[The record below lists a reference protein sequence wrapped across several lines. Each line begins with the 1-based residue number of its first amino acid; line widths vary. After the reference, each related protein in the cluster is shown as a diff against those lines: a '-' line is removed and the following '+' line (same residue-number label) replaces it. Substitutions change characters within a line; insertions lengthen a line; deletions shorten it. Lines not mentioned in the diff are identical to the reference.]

1 MNKFTKIIT
10 IILLSASIS
19 LAASTFTTTGKGE
32 TAGEAY
38 MNAMAKAPD
47 GNNWKIV
54 NVSKMGGNG
63 QYYCTV
69 QWKSN

>member
-10 IILLSASIS
+10 IILLSASIA
-19 LAASTFTTTGKGE
+19 LAGSTFTTTGKGK

-38 MNAMAKAPD
+38 MNAMEKSPD